1 MAPRPAGTRAAAR
14 ILGDVTAPT
23 PLDHVTLTDVRAAA
37 ELIAGTVIRTPV
49 QRFRALTE
57 VAGADVVLKCENLQR
72 AGSFKIR
79 GAYTRL
85 ARLAPEEQA
94 RGVVAASAGNH
105 AQGVALAAQQ
115 LDIPA
120 VVYMPH
126 GASVPKLAATRGY
139 GAEVRQ
145 VGTSVDDA
153 VAEARAEAARTG
165 KTLIHPFDHVD
176 VVAGQ
181 GTVALEILEQV
192 PDVGTVIVP
201 LGGGGLV
208 AGIAT
213 VLAEAAP
220 HVRVVGVQAASAAA
234 YPASLAAG
242 HPIPAVLGG
251 TMADGIAVGTPGDVP
266 FEVLRRL
273 GVEVRTVTEDQMS
286 RALLLVA
293 ERAKLVVEPSAAVG
307 VAAVMSAP
315 GAFSGTVVPVL
326 TGGNI
331 DPLLLQRVVQHGLVA
346 AGRYLQISV
355 RLDDEPGAL
364 AALLD
369 TVAAAEG
376 NIVRV
381 DHRRTDTT
389 LEVSEVLVTL
399 QLETTGPEHCV
410 AVLDRLRRDGFHVG

>member
-1 MAPRPAGTRAAAR
+1 VN
-14 ILGDVTAPT
+14 LPT
-23 PLDHVTLTDVRAAA
+23 PLDRVTLDDVRAAA
-37 ELIAGTVIRTPV
+37 TLLEPVVTRTPV
-49 QRFRALTE
+49 LPFRALTQLT
-57 VAGADVVLKCENLQR
+57 GTDVVLKCENLQR

-85 ARLAPEEQA
+85 ARLTPEEQQ
-94 RGVVAASAGNH
+94 RGVIAASAGNH

-120 VVYMPH
+120 VVYMPQ
-126 GASVPKLAATRGY
+126 GASVPKLQATRGY

-145 VGTSVDDA
+145 VGTSVD
-153 VAEARAEAARTG
+153 EALAAARSESARTG
-165 KTLIHPFDHVD
+165 QVLVHPFDHAD

-192 PDVGTVIVP
+192 PDVGTVVVP

-242 HPIPAVLGG
+242 KPVPGQLGS
-251 TMADGIAVGTPGDVP
+251 TMADGIAVGTPGEVP
-266 FEVLRRL
+266 FEVLHRL
-273 GVEVRTVTEDQMS
+273 GVEVRTVSEAEIS

-293 ERAKLVVEPSAAVG
+293 ERAKQVVEPAG
-307 VAAVMSAP
+307 VAAVAAVVAAQ
-315 GAFSGTVVPVL
+315 GLFAGTVVPVL

-331 DPLLLQRVVQHGLVA
+331 DPLLLQRVIQHGLVA

-364 AALLD
+364 ASLLD
-369 TVAAAEG
+369 SVAAAEG

-399 QLETTGPEHCV
+399 QLETEGPDHC
-410 AVLDRLRRDGFHVG
+410 ARVLERLRRDGYHLT

>member
-1 MAPRPAGTRAAAR
+1 M
-14 ILGDVTAPT
+14 TAPH
-23 PLDHVTLTDVRAAA
+23 PIHRVTLDDVRAAA
-37 ELIAGTVIRTPV
+37 ELLAPVVTRTPV
-49 QRFRALTE
+49 HPFRALSQL
-57 VAGADVVLKCENLQR
+57 AGADVVLKCENLQR

-79 GAYTRL
+79 GAFTRL
-85 ARLAPEEQA
+85 ARLTPEQQE

-105 AQGVALAAQQ
+105 AQGVALAAEQ
-115 LDIPA
+115 LGIPA
-120 VVYMPH
+120 VVYMPQ
-126 GASVPKLAATRGY
+126 GASVPKLEATRGY

-145 VGTSVDDA
+145 VGASVDEA
-153 VAEARAEAARTG
+153 LGAARAEAARTG
-165 KTLIHPFDHVD
+165 KVLIHPFDHVD

-192 PDVGTVIVP
+192 PDVGTIVVP

-213 VLAEAAP
+213 VLAELAP
-220 HVRVVGVQAASAAA
+220 HVKVVGVQAASAAA

-242 HPIPAVLGG
+242 RPVSGDLGA
-251 TMADGIAVGTPGDVP
+251 TMADGIAVGTPGEVP
-266 FEVLRRL
+266 FEVLTRL
-273 GVEVRTVTEDQMS
+273 GIEVRTVTEDQMS

-293 ERAKLVVEPSAAVG
+293 ERGKLVVEPSAAAS
-307 VAAVMSAP
+307 VAAVMASP
-315 GAFSGTVVPVL
+315 HAFAGTVVPVL

-346 AGRYLQISV
+346 AGRYLQLSV
-355 RLDDEPGAL
+355 RLDDKPGAL
-364 AALLD
+364 ANLLE
-369 TVAAAEG
+369 TIAAAEG

-399 QLETTGPEHCV
+399 QLETKGYEHRA
-410 AVLDRLRRDGFHVG
+410 AVLDRLRSDGYRVG